1 MQEEMNVDQ
10 IRMGALIARLRRE
23 KRLTQVQLAEQMHI
37 SDKTISK
44 WERGKGCP
52 DVSLLPELSRIL
64 EVDLEGLLS
73 GRLDANT
80 MWGRDMKRMNFYL
93 CPDCGNLIMALA
105 DASVSCCGKRLR
117 AVQPQKAPEEERLTV
132 ERIENDFYIT
142 ADHPMEKAHF
152 ISFVALATGDSLLLR
167 RQFPEWEL
175 QTRIPAFAHGRLL
188 WNCTRHG
195 LFYQEI

>member
-1 MQEEMNVDQ
+1 MDVDQ

-23 KRLTQVQLAEQMHI
+23 KRLTQLQLAEQMHI

-52 DVSLLPELSRIL
+52 DVSMLPELSRIL

-73 GRLDANT
+73 GQLDANT
-80 MWGRDMKRMNFYL
+80 MWRRDMKRMNFFL

-105 DASVSCCGKRLR
+105 DASVSCCGKRLQ
-117 AVQPQKAPEEERLTV
+117 AVQPQKASEAERLSV
-132 ERIENDFYIT
+132 ERIENDYYIT
-142 ADHPMEKAHF
+142 AAHPMEKAHF

-175 QTRIPAFAHGRLL
+175 QTRIPAIAHGRLL
-188 WNCTRHG
+188 WHCTRHG